1 MVSQM
6 VLPTEGLV
14 ADVARVGPLVRMCPL
29 VDEQVVGLGE
39 PSLTELADEL
49 LLRSRRSS
57 IANGPQ
63 G

>member
-1 MVSQM
+1 MVSQV

-14 ADVARVGPLVRMCPL
+14 ADVARVGSLVRMCPL